1 MSIPLLRVEK
11 LRKWFRLSS
20 GLFSERRYVKAVD
33 NVSFELYEG
42 ETLGIVG
49 ESGCGKSTLG
59 RAVLRLIEP
68 TDGKIVFENR
78 EVTHLP
84 HKQWQEMR
92 KYMQMIFQD
101 SHASLNARMRVGKI
115 IEEPLK
121 IYKIGSAK
129 ERKQRVLDLLKTVG
143 LPDDAIYKYP
153 HEFSGGQRQRIDIA
167 RALVLNPRI
176 IVCDEAV
183 SALDVSIQSQVLNL
197 MRKLQKQFNLAYLFI
212 SHDMSVIRHISD
224 RVVVMYLGRIV
235 EVAEKNRFFA
245 NPKHPYSRAL
255 LSAIPVPDP
264 KIKSQRIILEGD
276 VPSPVNPPS
285 GCHFRTRCPVA
296 RTECSSDEPELRVIE
311 PGHSVACPWV

>member
-101 SHASLNARMRVGKI
+101 SHASLNARMRVGK
-115 IEEPLK
+115 
-121 IYKIGSAK
+121 
-129 ERKQRVLDLLKTVG
+129 
-143 LPDDAIYKYP
+143 
-153 HEFSGGQRQRIDIA
+153 
-167 RALVLNPRI
+167 
-176 IVCDEAV
+176 
-183 SALDVSIQSQVLNL
+183 
-197 MRKLQKQFNLAYLFI
+197 
-212 SHDMSVIRHISD
+212 
-224 RVVVMYLGRIV
+224 
-235 EVAEKNRFFA
+235 
-245 NPKHPYSRAL
+245 
-255 LSAIPVPDP
+255 
-264 KIKSQRIILEGD
+264 
-276 VPSPVNPPS
+276 
-285 GCHFRTRCPVA
+285 
-296 RTECSSDEPELRVIE
+296 
-311 PGHSVACPWV
+311 

>member
-1 MSIPLLRVEK
+1 MSTPLLKVEN
-11 LRKWFRLSS
+11 LRKWFPLPS
-20 GLFSERRYVKAVD
+20 GLFSRRRYVKAVD
-33 NVSFELYEG
+33 NVSFELQEG

-68 TDGKIVFENR
+68 TDGQIVFEGK

-84 HKQWQEMR
+84 HKQWQNMR
-92 KYMQMIFQD
+92 KHMQMIFQD

-121 IYKIGSAK
+121 IYKIGSAQ
-129 ERKQRVLDLLKTVG
+129 ERKQQVLDLLEIVG
-143 LPDDAIYKYP
+143 LPADAVYKYP
-153 HEFSGGQRQRIDIA
+153 HEFSGGQRQRIDIS
-167 RALVLNPRI
+167 RALILNPKI

-197 MRKLQKQFNLAYLFI
+197 LKKLQKQFNLAYMFI
-212 SHDMSVIRHISD
+212 SHDMSVIRHVSD
-224 RVVVMYLGRIV
+224 RVIVMYLGKVV
-235 EVAEKNRFFA
+235 EVAEKNQFFA
-245 NPKHPYSRAL
+245 NPTHPYSRAL

-264 KIKSQRIILEGD
+264 KAKNQGIILEGD
-276 VPSPVNPPS
+276 IPSPVNPPS
-285 GCHFRTRCPVA
+285 GCHFRTRCPMA
-296 RTECSSDEPELRVIE
+296 RAECAIDEPELRVIE